1 MVRYAAMDVLIPKLA
16 YDSIAAGE
24 NLAEVPEARNLAA
37 ARALQLQLEEQ
48 RLRYLRDGWEGSAR
62 AAAATTTAAAAAA
75 QARPEG
81 VAASVGARAWPSSHA
96 LERDPGLHGS
106 QEGGASR
113 VQRAGQEQASR
124 RAAAPGGAVFAMQ
137 QDMASQ
143 LLLQQREF
151 ASMLASSQREMAETQ
166 ARHHKELANQLA
178 AQQKMLDDQLAFQ
191 QRQQA
196 GQLVLQQ
203 ARLAAQLLALQGRG
217 E

>member
-1 MVRYAAMDVLIPKLA
+1 MVRYAALDVLIPKLA

-81 VAASVGARAWPSSHA
+81 AAASAGARAWPSSHA

-113 VQRAGQEQASR
+113 VQRAGQEQVG
-124 RAAAPGGAVFAMQ
+124 RATGGP
-137 QDMASQ
+137 
-143 LLLQQREF
+143 LIR
-151 ASMLASSQREMAETQ
+151 
-166 ARHHKELANQLA
+166 
-178 AQQKMLDDQLAFQ
+178 DD
-191 QRQQA
+191 
-196 GQLVLQQ
+196 
-203 ARLAAQLLALQGRG
+203 
-217 E
+217 